1 MDCAQRH
8 SRFTLLTEP
17 CRFIFDVG
25 PIYYMA
31 IRDLLRGGVPSDD
44 LEEIAEETARRYGES
59 VESVRLLDADNWL
72 STPAVV
78 NEQFFIKVITGQ
90 NTIVHGLLT
99 TGRNLGV
106 YASGSEGFFQRFGT
120 PLGMAEHELEAAQQM
135 DDLGVNVPEP
145 IEAFEHAGYGVV
157 VLEYLP
163 EYETLRSL
171 SPEAVRTQAPALFEA
186 LSQMHETGLV
196 HGDLRS
202 ENVLVADDELYFI
215 DATKVSENGIE
226 SARAYD
232 IACALAALEPII
244 GARAAVETARQYY
257 EDDVVVDAERF
268 LDFVS
273 IRPDHNFDTVLI
285 KGEIAKQTH

>member
-1 MDCAQRH
+1 
-8 SRFTLLTEP
+8 
-17 CRFIFDVG
+17 
-25 PIYYMA
+25 MA
-31 IRDLLRGGVPSDD
+31 IRDLLRGGVPSED
-44 LEEIAEETARRYGES
+44 LEEIAEQTARRHGES
-59 VESVRLLDADNWL
+59 LESVRLLDADNWL

-78 NEQFFIKVITGQ
+78 NEQFFIKVITSQ

-120 PLGMAEHELEAAQQM
+120 PLGMAEHELEAARQM

-145 IEAFEHAGYGVV
+145 IEAFGHAGYGVV

-163 EYETLRSL
+163 EYETLQSL
-171 SPEAVRTQAPALFEA
+171 PRDGVRRVAPTLFDS
-186 LSQMHETGLV
+186 LSQMHDAGLV

-202 ENVLVADDELYFI
+202 ENVLVTDGDLYFI

-226 SARAYD
+226 DARAYD
-232 IACALAALEPII
+232 IACALAALEPLI
-244 GARAAVETARQYY
+244 GARETVESAREYY
-257 EDDVVVDAERF
+257 SDDVVVDAERF

-273 IRPDHNFDTVLI
+273 IRPDHSFETLLI
-285 KGEIAKQTH
+285 KGEIEKQTH